1 VAAKTEQSREV
12 HKEGLRVNI
21 SQYGFSKIWHA
32 KKKTEIMLNFGADY
46 AIRMG
51 YVINYAN

>member
-1 VAAKTEQSREV
+1 VAAKTEHSREV
-12 HKEGLRVNI
+12 RKEGLMANI

-32 KKKTEIMLNFGADY
+32 KKTEIMLNFGADY

-51 YVINYAN
+51 YVIYYAN